1 MAPEPDRRT
10 LPPPSRVRPQPRPG
24 AAVPGGSLAALLA
37 LASVLLGALPFSAG
51 PQPALARQK
60 APLLDNG
67 EFIRKPVRNAECQFG
82 KQLHEIGSTWFA
94 DLGPPFGVM
103 YCIRCECRGV
113 QKKRRV
119 VARVHCRNI
128 KTECPKPSCDEPV
141 LLPGRCC
148 KICPGDLHSPD
159 IVQDVAPSVAEE
171 DEKNMRDFAVL
182 LTGRTTPG
190 DPETAAVAT
199 GRFTFHRKS
208 LYYSFYHSASLPAPK
223 KVHFLDA
230 EGSILDEHEVSPDI
244 YQNATGKVC
253 GVWRRLARSYRKYLR
268 EGALNVALVWERPT
282 GKGPASDTLSGRI
295 GRYKALPTEMF
306 SAVLEAVDGGPATS
320 AEAADDTEEESGG
333 AHWGKRGEGSGAPL
347 LRGAGGTAIV
357 SASATTPSI
366 HVQLLFNGAFSP
378 EDVSDVPVVVRLQS
392 DKVLVFEE
400 IVRIQKPDHEMN
412 VIEVRS
418 AVKAADLRL
427 LARGRLHLSLLSKK
441 HPEYRLEGTVHTR
454 VACDLFQATL
464 SPPTTTEAEESGGPP
479 TATNTATLPSTSRAS
494 GLAWMFLAK
503 DGALMYRVRLDD
515 MDAPLMSLR
524 MASRIPGGAQQLR
537 GGGPPPQRRHEM
549 DEDLTPSFR
558 DGWANG
564 SLDRLSPRELEQ
576 LYSGEAWVLAV
587 ADDAGG
593 ASLKGRLTVHPAAGA
608 RASEGPIL
616 LKRNDL
622 SMPAAL
628 VGIAWV
634 AVDNDCNLQY
644 EITLSGLEDWIG
656 PGDRPLNLY
665 LEDTPAMVPGAPV
678 SRRLLDEFRGPQLEG
693 FTMNLSDSELARIEY
708 GVAFLEVVDPSPSAT
723 QQSLLRAR
731 ITQVRV
737 PMSCLPPETNSL
749 TTQDD
754 NQLPNTNSCYYE
766 GSFYNEG
773 DQWIPNRESCTMCSC
788 HHRQVK
794 CEPVLCPP
802 TSCPRGITAAKKPG
816 DCCPSCSNSTGSHE
830 SNTSETRG
838 CYLAK
843 QFYKAG
849 TSWHPYVPPFGF
861 DTCAVCTCDVQT
873 LEIRCPRMQCPPLR
887 CPETEATRP
896 DKKACCKEC
905 PASPAHDTNQLKDQ
919 SNPRSEEDIL
929 AAGGCK
935 FTVGGPFEN
944 GREWHPRIHPHGE
957 EKCVKCRCKD
967 GNVKCDRK
975 RCPRSTCKRRSHH
988 DKDARDDECCSQCRR
1003 SHRSSPRG
1011 HRRAH
1016 SVAHAKS

>member
-1 MAPEPDRRT
+1 MSPHQDLLAHPPVRRRAAPF
-10 LPPPSRVRPQPRPG
+10 S
-24 AAVPGGSLAALLA
+24 AAAALL
-37 LASVLLGALPFSAG
+37 LAGAFVLLGALPFSAG
-51 PQPALARQK
+51 PTPALARQK
-60 APLLDNG
+60 APLLDSG
-67 EFIRKPVRNAECQFG
+67 EFIRKPVRNAECQLG

-148 KICPGDLHSPD
+148 KVCPGDLHSPD
-159 IVQDVAPSVAEE
+159 IVQDVAPAVTEE
-171 DEKNMRDFAVL
+171 EEKNMRDFAAL

-190 DPETAAVAT
+190 DPQTAAVAT

-208 LYYSFYHSASLPAPK
+208 LYYSFYHSTSLPAPK
-223 KVHFLDA
+223 KVQFLDA
-230 EGSILDEHEVSPDI
+230 EGSILDEHEVTLDV

-253 GVWRRLARSYRKYLR
+253 GVWRRLPRAYRKYLR
-268 EGALNVALVWERPT
+268 EGTLSVGLVWDRPT
-282 GKGPASDTLSGRI
+282 GKGSASDTLSGRI

-306 SAVLEAVDGGPATS
+306 SAVLEAVDVAPTAGPNGRPPL
-320 AEAADDTEEESGG
+320 EEEASPVSGV
-333 AHWGKRGEGSGAPL
+333 HWGKRVVESGGRAPL

-357 SASATTPSI
+357 SASAATPSI

-378 EDVSDVPVVVRLQS
+378 HDVSDVPLVVRLES
-392 DKVLVFEE
+392 DKILVVEE
-400 IVRIQKPDHEMN
+400 IVRIPKPDHEMN

-418 AVKAADLRL
+418 AVKAGDLRL
-427 LARGRLHLSLLSKK
+427 LARGRLHLAVFSRR
-441 HPEYRLEGTVHTR
+441 HPEYRLEGVVHTR

-464 SPPTTTEAEESGGPP
+464 SPPPEGEETAAAP
-479 TATNTATLPSTSRAS
+479 TNAATAPAPSRAS
-494 GLAWMFLAK
+494 GLAWMFLTR
-503 DGALMYRVRLDD
+503 DGALVYRVRLDD

-524 MASRIPGGAQQLR
+524 MASRAPVGPQQLR
-537 GGGPPPQRRHEM
+537 GIPPPRRHEM

-576 LYSGEAWVLAV
+576 LYAGEAWVMGV
-587 ADDAGG
+587 SDDPSGS
-593 ASLKGRLTVHPAAGA
+593 SLKGRLTVHPAAGA

-622 SMPAAL
+622 STPAAL

-634 AVDNDCNLQY
+634 AVDSDCNLQY
-644 EITLSGLEDWIG
+644 EIMLSGLEDWVG

-754 NQLPNTNSCYYE
+754 NQLPNSNSCYYE

-773 DQWIPNRESCTMCSC
+773 DQWIPNRESCAMCSC

-802 TSCPRGITAAKKPG
+802 TSCPRGVTAVNKSG

-861 DTCAVCTCDVQT
+861 DTCAVCTCDIQT
-873 LEIRCPRMQCPPLR
+873 LEIRCPRMQCPPLS
-887 CPETEATRP
+887 CPEKEAIRP
-896 DKKACCKEC
+896 NKKACCKEC
-905 PASPAHDTNQLKDQ
+905 PPTVPHDTNQLKDQ
-919 SNPRSEEDIL
+919 GNPRSEEDIL

-957 EKCVKCRCKD
+957 EKCIKCRCKD
-967 GNVKCDRK
+967 GAVKCDRK

-988 DKDARDDECCSQCRR
+988 DKDPARDDECCNQCRR
-1003 SHRSSPRG
+1003 NRSSARG
-1011 HRRAH
+1011 HRRGQHAMAH
-1016 SVAHAKS
+1016 TKS